1 MVMAIFAFSIK
12 KNFRIAADAHD
23 WQQKGGAPPAGSHV
37 STAPTAPSAKM
48 SKNRKK
54 KMKQKAKKQQ
64 AMLKKVEEQMLQKD
78 DELQKRLVSLSK
90 KLGVKIF

>member
-1 MVMAIFAFSIK
+1 MQVSPFQSE

-78 DELQKRLVSLSK
+78 DELQKRLVS
-90 KLGVKIF
+90 